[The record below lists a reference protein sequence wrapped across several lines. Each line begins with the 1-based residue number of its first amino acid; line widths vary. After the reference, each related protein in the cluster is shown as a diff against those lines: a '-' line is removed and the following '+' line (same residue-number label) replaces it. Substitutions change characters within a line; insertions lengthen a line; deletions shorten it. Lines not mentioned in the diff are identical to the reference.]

1 MGKVAAAIFSAVLA
15 PIGVFLVTQQLSPP
29 AAPPAAPADP
39 PAKPVKPGDR
49 PGPAKPADPSLVVAE
64 GTGEK
69 PEAALEE
76 AHRNA
81 VREVAVKLVLAA
93 DRNRADRAVD
103 RVAADGDA
111 LVRRS
116 EELGSVRERVMGRTI
131 YWKKVRATVDVKAV
145 ADRLR
150 TAGVRVEEKR

>member
-15 PIGVFLVTQQLSPP
+15 PIGVFFVTQQLSPP
-29 AAPPAAPADP
+29 AAPPGAPADP
-39 PAKPVKPGDR
+39 PAKPADR
-49 PGPAKPADPSLVVAE
+49 PAGAPAKPADPSLVTAE

-69 PEAALEE
+69 PEAALME

-81 VREVAVKLVLAA
+81 VREVAVKLVPAA

-116 EELGSVRERVMGRTI
+116 EELGSVRERVMGRTV